1 MTASQT
7 TTPSDT
13 AGTAPPPTRPF
24 RRLRVAGRT
33 VDTRIGGPR
42 GLQSR
47 HLPPCDEPRAR
58 GQLAALRKA
67 VSQAPGESPE
77 IWDLTEVKVP
87 EHAGDAPTREEL
99 AVHTAMTLYAIHQ
112 QSRIEPMY
120 VPGRGLGRAARTLI
134 RVGEEENPSARAR
147 FNALVT
153 STSITE
159 LQHHLRGFISQLRA
173 KSIPLDHAM
182 LADDLVTFQQPDGA
196 KTVRLR
202 WARQYASLRAS
213 EDPSRSSTPST
224 SSPSTPSTPEN

>member
-13 AGTAPPPTRPF
+13 AGTAPPSAPF
-24 RRLRVAGRT
+24 RRLGVAGRA
-33 VDTRIGGPR
+33 VDARIGGPR

-47 HLPPCDEPRAR
+47 HLPPRDEPAAR

-77 IWDLTEVKVP
+77 VWSLTEVEVP
-87 EHAGDAPTREEL
+87 ERAGDAPTWEEL
-99 AVHTAMTLYAIHQ
+99 AVHTTMTLYAVHQ
-112 QSRIEPMY
+112 QSRTEPMY
-120 VPGRGLGRAARTLI
+120 VPGRGLGRAARALI
-134 RVGEEENPSARAR
+134 GIGEEESPSARAR

-173 KSIPLDHAM
+173 KSIPLDYAM
-182 LADDLVTFQQPDGA
+182 LADDLVAFQRPDGA

-213 EDPSRSSTPST
+213 EDPSSPTAAST